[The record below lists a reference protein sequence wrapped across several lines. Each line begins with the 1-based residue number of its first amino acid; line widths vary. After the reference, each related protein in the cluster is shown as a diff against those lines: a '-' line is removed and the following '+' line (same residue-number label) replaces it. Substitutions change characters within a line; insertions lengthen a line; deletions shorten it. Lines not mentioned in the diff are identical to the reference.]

1 MQFDL
6 QGKRKREEPR
16 GSTLMYLFDTDVLS
30 NVVKKN
36 PSPYLLKRLK
46 KVPSI
51 SNLENFLDTN

>member
-1 MQFDL
+1 
-6 QGKRKREEPR
+6 
-16 GSTLMYLFDTDVLS
+16 MYLFDTDVLS